1 MCGRVLWHIHE
12 MSSMMKGTEDN
23 KRSKGHQD
31 SPAADEVNGGGMVGG
46 ITPLKKGPWTSAED
60 AILIDY
66 VKKHG
71 EGNWNSVQKH
81 SGLFR
86 CGKSCRLRWANHLR
100 PDLKKGSFT
109 PEEENRIIEL
119 HANMGNKWARM
130 AAEVGNLIPDL
141 KCVRIHNLVLEEEI
155 ERRGEIGSS
164 GEKKLPGRTDN
175 EIKNYWNTRTKRL
188 QRAGLPLYPP
198 EVCLR
203 AYKMNK
209 DGQNMGKL
217 QTGDAHDPDMMLTD
231 HFKIPEVEFKT
242 LALNQGV
249 LPYSMGL
256 FDASASSMLKQ
267 GVGSSYGQGLVFPTI
282 HPAKRFRES
291 QTIFTGLDGSVS
303 GGIPEFDQLTDY
315 HRGKITGDF
324 GFSSPYGF
332 DLSNYDQSSCGVLP
346 GSHAILN
353 GNSSS
358 SSSSEPIYRATKL
371 ELPSLQY
378 SETQQDSWG
387 TAASPL
393 PSLESVD
400 TFIQSPPTKE
410 AKSDGQSPRSSG
422 LLEAVL
428 YESRSLKHS
437 KKCPG
442 HQTSDAFV
450 PTGCGVHSSPLNACT
465 AEWELHADLN
475 SPSGH
480 SASSLFSECTPN
492 SGSSSDEQAY
502 NVKPEPIEH
511 ILPYVEAREV
521 LNQTD
526 CNRPDVL
533 LGSTW
538 FSNTYHIDQF
548 FQTDDVAAL
557 LGGDQP

>member
-1 MCGRVLWHIHE
+1 
-12 MSSMMKGTEDN
+12 MSSMMNGTEDN
-23 KRSKGHQD
+23 KRSKGRQD
-31 SPAADEVNGGGMVGG
+31 SPAADEVNDGGMVGG

-130 AAEVGNLIPDL
+130 AAE
-141 KCVRIHNLVLEEEI
+141 
-155 ERRGEIGSS
+155 
-164 GEKKLPGRTDN
+164 LPGRTDN

-242 LALNQGV
+242 LALNPGV
-249 LPYSMGL
+249 LSYSTGL

-303 GGIPEFDQLTDY
+303 GGIPEFDQFTDY
-315 HRGKITGDF
+315 HRGKITGNF
-324 GFSSPYGF
+324 GLSSPYGC

-387 TAASPL
+387 TPASPL

-410 AKSDGQSPRSSG
+410 TKSDGLSPRSSG

-428 YESRSLKHS
+428 YESRTLKYS

-450 PTGCGVHSSPLNACT
+450 PIGCGVHSSPLNACA

-480 SASSLFSECTPN
+480 SASSLFSECTPI

-502 NVKPEPIEH
+502 NVKPEPIDQV
-511 ILPYVEAREV
+511 LPYVEAREV

-538 FSNTYHIDQF
+538 FAPSNKYHNDQF

>member
-1 MCGRVLWHIHE
+1 
-12 MSSMMKGTEDN
+12 MSSMMNGTEDN
-23 KRSKGHQD
+23 MWSKDRRD
-31 SPAADEVNGGGMVGG
+31 SPAADEGIDGGMVGG
-46 ITPLKKGPWTSAED
+46 ISPLKKGPWTSVED

-109 PEEENRIIEL
+109 PEEENRIIQL

-130 AAEVGNLIPDL
+130 AAE
-141 KCVRIHNLVLEEEI
+141 
-155 ERRGEIGSS
+155 
-164 GEKKLPGRTDN
+164 LPGRTDN

-198 EVCLR
+198 EVCLQG
-203 AYKMNK
+203 YKMNK

-217 QTGDAHDPDMMLTD
+217 QTGDAHDPDMMLTE

-242 LALNQGV
+242 LALNPGV
-249 LPYSMGL
+249 LPYSTDL
-256 FDASASSMLKQ
+256 FDASASSVLKQ
-267 GVGSSYGQGLVFPTI
+267 GVGLSYGQGLVIPTI

-303 GGIPEFDQLTDY
+303 TGISEFDQLTDY
-315 HRGKITGDF
+315 HHGKITGNF
-324 GFSSPYGF
+324 GLSSPYGC
-332 DLSNYDQSSCGVLP
+332 DLSNYEQSSCGVLP
-346 GSHAILN
+346 GSNAILN

-358 SSSSEPIYRATKL
+358 SCEPICGAMKL
-371 ELPSLQY
+371 ELPSLQC

-387 TAASPL
+387 TPASPL
-393 PSLESVD
+393 PSLESAD
-400 TFIQSPPTKE
+400 ALIQSPPTKE
-410 AKSDGQSPRSSG
+410 TNSDGQSPRSSG

-428 YESRSLKHS
+428 YESRALKHS
-437 KKCPG
+437 KKSQG

-450 PTGCGVHSSPLNACT
+450 ANGWGAHSSPMNVCT

-480 SASSLFSECTPN
+480 SASSLFSECTPI

-502 NVKPEPIEH
+502 NVRPEPIDQV
-511 ILPYVEAREV
+511 LSYVEAREV
-521 LNQTD
+521 LHQTD

-538 FSNTYHIDQF
+538 FAPSNKYHNDHF